1 MMLRFATWSLF
12 ILFTL
17 GIVDFDVKYGD
28 GLHLH
33 YRSWYDNLIE
43 KVKGI

>member
-1 MMLRFATWSLF
+1 MIRYLAWSLF

-17 GIVDFDVKYGD
+17 GTVDFSVKYAD
-28 GLHLH
+28 GLQIH
-33 YRSWYDNLIE
+33 YRSWLENLIE